1 MICSSVSGA
10 ANCCPSASYYLTG
23 FLNERPL
30 SRLRDDLTALGIE
43 RVENNFEPRGSLRPR
58 CARSWPGSQAGVSPR
73 RPVQRAFFE
82 KHVSRW
88 MGRLFADMETV
99 KSAKFYRSVGALGR
113 LFLEIESEAFTFA
126 N

>member
-1 MICSSVSGA
+1 V
-10 ANCCPSASYYLTG
+10 
-23 FLNERPL
+23 
-30 SRLRDDLTALGIE
+30 
-43 RVENNFEPRGSLRPR
+43 
-58 CARSWPGSQAGVSPR
+58 R
-73 RPVQRAFFE
+73 RTFFE